1 MIPIN
6 ELKKGG
12 FWIRL
17 LATWM
22 DCIIIYMVLTG
33 IFYLLL
39 FTSTY
44 VYFPFNFTFFVVGII
59 YSATLIALKGR
70 TIGKYLLGLTVEN
83 SDGTRLSFF
92 KSILRETVLKILSG
106 VVLFLGF
113 FWIGFSKK
121 KMAWHDYLVK
131 SSVVQNKKHVKNA
144 GMWKIIALSSFL
156 LFFGN
161 YVWNFIGII
170 VDAKKIEINPSAVRL
185 PFMERNLSTVTDVS
199 SVKDTSFVNWL
210 DKNAQTPEEYAIQI
224 AATHQIT
231 MFGEMHENAN
241 NLNFFNQIIEPLY
254 YKSGIRVIAMEVIPA
269 SMNKQVDKLING
281 KTYDSSLA
289 MEIARSQ
296 SWKMWGF
303 KEYWDVLGTV
313 WKLNKSL
320 PAGAERMRLV
330 GIDCDINMP
339 NVSLLGLSHGDSKG
353 TPAFAEKFRV
363 FSAIE
368 DIPYLI
374 YRDKIM
380 AGNIE
385 KEIID
390 KHQKAVVLIGYNHT
404 MINFTN
410 SAVKNKKIESINPRF
425 GVLLSQKYK
434 NTFFQVELYQRLDF
448 NEGNTVCSDPSIDN
462 LLDSVMRQRAN
473 KPAGFT
479 IAGSPF
485 EKLRDNCSPFF
496 SQFPSV
502 CYGDI
507 AQGLIFLKPFNV
519 RNKCKWLPGYI
530 SNEMFMK
537 YKPLYDLITSDKVR
551 FKNAEE
557 VNQAFSENN

>member
-1 MIPIN
+1 MN
-6 ELKKGG
+6 SLNGFNKAG

-17 LATWM
+17 LATWV
-22 DCIIIYMVLTG
+22 DCIVIYFVLTA

-39 FTSTY
+39 YTRVY
-44 VYFPFNFTFFVVGII
+44 IYFPFNFAFFVVGII
-59 YSATLIALKGR
+59 YSFILVALKGQ
-70 TIGKYLLGLTVEN
+70 TIGKHLLRIRVYDI
-83 SDGTRLSFF
+83 DGKNLSIV
-92 KSILRETVLKILSG
+92 KSLLRESVLKILSG
-106 VVLFLGF
+106 IILFLGF

-121 KMAWHDYLVK
+121 KMGWHDYLCRSNVL
-131 SSVVQNKKHVKNA
+131 QTENKKNITFL
-144 GMWKIIALSSFL
+144 WKGIALISFV

-161 YVWNFIGII
+161 YIWNFAGII
-170 VDAKKIEINPSAVRL
+170 ADAKKIELKSSSVRL
-185 PFMERNLSTVTDVS
+185 PFMERDPSALTDIA
-199 SVKDTSFVNWL
+199 SVKDTSFVSWL
-210 DKNAQTPEEYAIQI
+210 DKNGQTPEEYAIQI

-231 MFGEMHENAN
+231 MFGEIHENAN
-241 NLNFFNQIIEPLY
+241 NLNFLNQIIEPLY
-254 YKSGIRVIAMEVIPA
+254 YKSGIRVIAMEIIPA
-269 SMNKQVDKLING
+269 SMNKKVEKLING
-281 KTYDSSLA
+281 TTYDSSLA

-320 PAGAERMRLV
+320 PVGAERMRLA

-353 TPAFAEKFRV
+353 TPAFVEKFRI
-363 FSAIE
+363 FSAIQ

-380 AGNIE
+380 ARNIE

-390 KHQKAVVLIGYNHT
+390 NHQKAVIWIGYYHT

-410 SAVKNKKIESINPRF
+410 STVKNKKVESINPRF

-448 NEGNTVCSDPSIDN
+448 NDADTVCSSPSIDN
-462 LLDSVMRQRAN
+462 FLDSVMRQRAN

-496 SQFPSV
+496 SQFSSV

-507 AQGLIFLKPFNV
+507 AQGLIFLKPFNA

-530 SNEMFMK
+530 SDEMFMK
-537 YKPLYDLITSDKVR
+537 YKPLYDLMTSDKVR
-551 FKNAEE
+551 FNNAEE
-557 VNQAFSENN
+557 VNQAFCENN